1 MNKTAKVLDINT
13 SKEVNDHTGIK
24 WSYILQGTL
33 TVLAVMAMVG
43 FWGTFAYSMI
53 TGNVKLAMVFGQI
66 ISVMVGVVVPIMI
79 IKKLHEHINK
89 K

>member
-1 MNKTAKVLDINT
+1 MNKTAKVQDINT
-13 SKEVNDHTGIK
+13 NKDLSDHTGIN
-24 WSYILQGTL
+24 WSYVLQGTL
-33 TVLAVMAMVG
+33 TVLAVLAMVG
-43 FWGTFAYSMI
+43 FWGIFAYSMI

-66 ISVMVGVVVPIMI
+66 IGVMVGVAVPIMI

>member
-1 MNKTAKVLDINT
+1 MNKTAKVQDINT
-13 SKEVNDHTGIK
+13 SKEVSDLTGIN
-24 WSYILQGTL
+24 WAYVLQGTL

-53 TGNVKLAMVFGQI
+53 TGNVKVAMAFGQI
-66 ISVMVGVVVPIMI
+66 ISIMVGVVVPILI

-89 K
+89 N